1 MREGKEK
8 LIMAYIFTSPKV
20 SEASVTIPAQLSD
33 PTNFTLISSLLVWN
47 GKGAI
52 TMKTFCKI
60 LWQDTQG
67 QDLVEYALMVG
78 LVAVAAV
85 AVVPQMATQ
94 INTIFNKVTSVLT
107 SAAG

>member
-1 MREGKEK
+1 MR
-8 LIMAYIFTSPKV
+8 IFFK
-20 SEASVTIPAQLSD
+20 
-33 PTNFTLISSLLVWN
+33 
-47 GKGAI
+47 
-52 TMKTFCKI
+52 C

-85 AVVPQMATQ
+85 AVVPTMATQ

>member
-1 MREGKEK
+1 
-8 LIMAYIFTSPKV
+8 
-20 SEASVTIPAQLSD
+20 
-33 PTNFTLISSLLVWN
+33 
-47 GKGAI
+47 
-52 TMKTFCKI
+52 MKSFCKN

-94 INTIFNKVTSVLT
+94 INTIFNKVTSTLT
-107 SAAG
+107 SAAGT

>member
-1 MREGKEK
+1 
-8 LIMAYIFTSPKV
+8 
-20 SEASVTIPAQLSD
+20 
-33 PTNFTLISSLLVWN
+33 
-47 GKGAI
+47 
-52 TMKTFCKI
+52 MKTFCKN

-94 INTIFNKVTSVLT
+94 INIIFNKVTTTLS
-107 SAAG
+107 SAAT

>member
-1 MREGKEK
+1 ME
-8 LIMAYIFTSPKV
+8 IFC
-20 SEASVTIPAQLSD
+20 
-33 PTNFTLISSLLVWN
+33 TN
-47 GKGAI
+47 
-52 TMKTFCKI
+52 

-94 INTIFNKVTSVLT
+94 INTIFNKVTSTLT
-107 SAAG
+107 SAAT

>member
-1 MREGKEK
+1 MR
-8 LIMAYIFTSPKV
+8 F
-20 SEASVTIPAQLSD
+20 
-33 PTNFTLISSLLVWN
+33 
-47 GKGAI
+47 
-52 TMKTFCKI
+52 FCKC

>member
-1 MREGKEK
+1 
-8 LIMAYIFTSPKV
+8 
-20 SEASVTIPAQLSD
+20 
-33 PTNFTLISSLLVWN
+33 
-47 GKGAI
+47 
-52 TMKTFCKI
+52 MKTFCTN

-107 SAAG
+107 SATA

>member
-1 MREGKEK
+1 MEK
-8 LIMAYIFTSPKV
+8 GV
-20 SEASVTIPAQLSD
+20 IP
-33 PTNFTLISSLLVWN
+33 
-47 GKGAI
+47 
-52 TMKTFCKI
+52 MKTFCER

-94 INTIFNKVTSVLT
+94 INTIFNKVTSILT
-107 SAAG
+107 SAAA

>member
-1 MREGKEK
+1 
-8 LIMAYIFTSPKV
+8 
-20 SEASVTIPAQLSD
+20 
-33 PTNFTLISSLLVWN
+33 
-47 GKGAI
+47 
-52 TMKTFCKI
+52 MKTFCKA
-60 LWQDTQG
+60 LWHDTQG

>member
-1 MREGKEK
+1 MRMFFK
-8 LIMAYIFTSPKV
+8 
-20 SEASVTIPAQLSD
+20 
-33 PTNFTLISSLLVWN
+33 
-47 GKGAI
+47 
-52 TMKTFCKI
+52 C

-85 AVVPQMATQ
+85 AVVPTMATQ

>member
-1 MREGKEK
+1 
-8 LIMAYIFTSPKV
+8 
-20 SEASVTIPAQLSD
+20 
-33 PTNFTLISSLLVWN
+33 
-47 GKGAI
+47 
-52 TMKTFCKI
+52 MKTFSKN

-94 INTIFNKVTSVLT
+94 INTIFNKVTSTLT
-107 SAAG
+107 SASG

>member
-1 MREGKEK
+1 MTRQGEG
-8 LIMAYIFTSPKV
+8 S
-20 SEASVTIPAQLSD
+20 
-33 PTNFTLISSLLVWN
+33 
-47 GKGAI
+47 
-52 TMKTFCKI
+52 MKTFCKN

-94 INTIFNKVTSVLT
+94 INTIFNKVTTTLT
-107 SAAG
+107 SAATTAP

>member
-1 MREGKEK
+1 
-8 LIMAYIFTSPKV
+8 
-20 SEASVTIPAQLSD
+20 
-33 PTNFTLISSLLVWN
+33 
-47 GKGAI
+47 
-52 TMKTFCKI
+52 MKTFFRN
-60 LWQDTQG
+60 LWKDTQG

-94 INTIFNKVTSVLT
+94 INTIFNKVTTVLT

>member
-1 MREGKEK
+1 MKRLVMQSKPEGGDNMMKR
-8 LIMAYIFTSPKV
+8 LNRIVRRI
-20 SEASVTIPAQLSD
+20 
-33 PTNFTLISSLLVWN
+33 
-47 GKGAI
+47 KGRS
-52 TMKTFCKI
+52 
-60 LWQDTQG
+60 G
-67 QDLVEYALMVG
+67 QSLVEYALMVG

>member
-1 MREGKEK
+1 
-8 LIMAYIFTSPKV
+8 
-20 SEASVTIPAQLSD
+20 
-33 PTNFTLISSLLVWN
+33 
-47 GKGAI
+47 
-52 TMKTFCKI
+52 MKTFCKN

-94 INTIFNKVTSVLT
+94 INTIFNKVTVTLT
-107 SAAG
+107 SASS

>member
-1 MREGKEK
+1 M
-8 LIMAYIFTSPKV
+8 
-20 SEASVTIPAQLSD
+20 
-33 PTNFTLISSLLVWN
+33 LVWK

-52 TMKTFCKI
+52 PMKTFCKI